1 MIGNY
6 EETQSKSGKFVEN
19 VFRALQYIINKEILT
34 EIKPNEMERISN
46 ALAQLDKSTYSE
58 SIRLLIPNIS
68 RTLIYL
74 PRSKLGSVHQKLITP
89 DFIDAKLTIEASN
102 WIMAEF
108 LRQYG
113 KQKRNIQL
121 LIDNIFN
128 ENFSIIQNSDD
139 EIFIDAEITCEEE
152 ILIRLHISNNGL
164 DRNELRQTIKNFSPF
179 HVTKK
184 LKELKKFKSI
194 FVTQKKRY
202 IIAESARRKI
212 RKRIAELSMNIAT
225 RQSSFQENYTRPKT
239 L

>member
-1 MIGNY
+1 M
-6 EETQSKSGKFVEN
+6 
-19 VFRALQYIINKEILT
+19 FRALQYIINKEILT

-113 KQKRNIQL
+113 KKRNIQL

-139 EIFIDAEITCEEE
+139 EIFIDAEVTCEEE

-179 HVTKK
+179 RVTKK
-184 LKELKKFKSI
+184 LNELKFKSI

-225 RQSSFQENYTRPKT
+225 RQSSFQENYTKPKT